1 MIIERMTTVDFSRG
15 LEETKTVI
23 VPMGSIEEHGPHLPM
38 NTDILHAYEI
48 AKRAA
53 EKVTVFVA
61 PPVNFGVCR
70 STADFPG
77 TVAIRSST
85 LVSLVLDV
93 VNSLYK
99 HGLRNFILYSGH
111 AGMNHVAAILD
122 AADQI
127 MNLCDDTRFSVI
139 TDLEL
144 TDAEFFKLVE
154 TPADSHAGEIETS
167 LIMSLAP
174 ELVGEPA
181 ESDFPKFPRP
191 FLVRDTR
198 EYWKS
203 GVWGDPKKANK
214 VKGDKMVEILVK
226 NLARLVEEIGG
237 VTSV

>member
-1 MIIERMTTVDFSRG
+1 MIIEQMTTVDFSKG
-15 LEETKTVI
+15 LKKTRTVI

-48 AKRAA
+48 AKKAA
-53 EKVTVFVA
+53 DKVPVFVA
-61 PPVNFGVCR
+61 PPINFGVCR

-77 TVAIRSST
+77 TVAVRSTT
-85 LVSLVLDV
+85 LVAVVLDV
-93 VNSLYK
+93 VDSLYR
-99 HGLRNFILYSGH
+99 HGIKNFILYSGH

-127 MNLCDDTRFSVI
+127 MNKYDDTRFSVI

-181 ESDFPKFPRP
+181 EPDFPKFPKP
-191 FLVRDTR
+191 FLVRDTQ
-198 EYWKS
+198 EYWKT
-203 GVWGDPKKANK
+203 GVWGDPKRAGRE
-214 VKGDKMVEILVK
+214 KGDKMVEILVR
-226 NLARLVEEIGG
+226 NLVRLVEEIGG
-237 VTSV
+237 

>member
-1 MIIERMTTVDFSRG
+1 MIIEQMTTVAFSKG
-15 LEETKTVI
+15 LEKTKTVI

-48 AKRAA
+48 SKKAA
-53 EKVTVFVA
+53 EKVPVFVA

-77 TVAIRSST
+77 TVAIGSST

-93 VNSLYK
+93 VDSLYR
-99 HGLRNFILYSGH
+99 HGLKNFILYSGH

-122 AADQI
+122 AADRI
-127 MNLCDDTRFSVI
+127 MKRCEDTRFSVI

-144 TDAEFFKLVE
+144 TDADFFNLVE

-181 ESDFPKFPRP
+181 EPDFPRFPKP

-198 EYWKS
+198 DYWKS
-203 GVWGDPKKANK
+203 GVWGDPKKATK
-214 VKGDKMVEILVK
+214 EKGDRMVGILVN
-226 NLARLVEEIGG
+226 NLVRLVEEIGK
-237 VTSV
+237 